1 MSFHFGG
8 CLPLNIVLGVIS
20 EYRVMEFEKLFQ
32 VVVEGGSVLTASQTD
47 SAVRVHERDES
58 LVDPRESYTPNE
70 AQNGAENCCWLM
82 TVQDECCA

>member
-1 MSFHFGG
+1 METRILSFHFGG

-47 SAVRVHERDES
+47 SAVCVHERDES
-58 LVDPRESYTPNE
+58 LVDQRGIVY
-70 AQNGAENCCWLM
+70 AE
-82 TVQDECCA
+82 